1 MSSENLLEQL
11 KKAKEE
17 GKVEKKKSQFLRKK
31 TRGEKLNKLLKKAV
45 YGDEPKI
52 DDFGLRREESKGGRV
67 TAKNGGKIAKG
78 CGAVL
83 PNRRKKTK
91 YY

>member
-1 MSSENLLEQL
+1 MSSENLLKQL

-17 GKVEKKKSQFLRKK
+17 GKIEDKKSKFIRKK
-31 TRGEKLNKLLKKAV
+31 SKGEKLNELLKKAA
-45 YGDEPKI
+45 YGDEPKV
-52 DDFGLRREESKGGRV
+52 DNFGLRKEESKGGRV